1 MKTIKDIELED
12 KKVLLRVD
20 FNVPIKDGVIL
31 SDNRIRESLQTIE
44 YLQNKNC
51 KIILLSHLGK
61 VKSEEDKEKNSL
73 RIVANRLGE
82 LLNQKIMFC
91 PNTRGF
97 LVEEM
102 IKKLNPR
109 EIVLL
114 ENTRYEDVPDK
125 LESSCDESLS
135 KYWST
140 LADVFVLDAFGSAH
154 RAHASTYGIS
164 KYLPHAIGFL
174 IEKEISVLDE
184 IINEEKNL
192 ILGGVKVSDK
202 IGVISNLM
210 PKCNRILI
218 GGAMCATFLKS
229 MGYEVGQTF
238 VDEERLDYARK
249 LITTDK
255 IVLPIDVN
263 TQNGIKDIREMKKD
277 DIIYDIGPNTIEL
290 FKKNLN
296 PNTLTVINGT
306 MGLYEEK
313 EYSTGTDSIF
323 KYLVDNH
330 IKSIVCGGD
339 TGSAAEK
346 YRDGFYHISTG
357 GGASLEY
364 LEGKELPALSI
375 ME

>member
-1 MKTIKDIELED
+1 
-12 KKVLLRVD
+12 
-20 FNVPIKDGVIL
+20 
-31 SDNRIRESLQTIE
+31 
-44 YLQNKNC
+44 
-51 KIILLSHLGK
+51 
-61 VKSEEDKEKNSL
+61 
-73 RIVANRLGE
+73 
-82 LLNQKIMFC
+82 
-91 PNTRGF
+91 
-97 LVEEM
+97 
-102 IKKLNPR
+102 
-109 EIVLL
+109 
-114 ENTRYEDVPDK
+114 
-125 LESSCDESLS
+125 
-135 KYWST
+135 
-140 LADVFVLDAFGSAH
+140 
-154 RAHASTYGIS
+154 
-164 KYLPHAIGFL
+164 
-174 IEKEISVLDE
+174 
-184 IINEEKNL
+184 
-192 ILGGVKVSDK
+192 
-202 IGVISNLM
+202 
-210 PKCNRILI
+210 
-218 GGAMCATFLKS
+218 MCATFLKS
-229 MGYEVGQTF
+229 MGYEIGQTF